1 MRGYNIDIV
10 PGKRQ
15 NDCTNDHTIWK
26 NKQNK
31 WVKTNVEKQIEY
43 IKKSEYA
50 SYIKLMKVWRNCQ
63 KLELPSINL
72 ELSVLYALKDYKYWN
87 SLCDVFHSVL
97 QYFYEK
103 FEGARLEDLGN
114 PSNIVSDNMTNYEK
128 SLVAECAERCLGFVE
143 TDRLNSCFQDLW

>member
-50 SYIKLMKVWRNCQ
+50 SYIKLMKVWR
-63 KLELPSINL
+63 I
-72 ELSVLYALKDYKYWN
+72 
-87 SLCDVFHSVL
+87 
-97 QYFYEK
+97 
-103 FEGARLEDLGN
+103 
-114 PSNIVSDNMTNYEK
+114 
-128 SLVAECAERCLGFVE
+128 
-143 TDRLNSCFQDLW
+143 